1 MRQFNSGLYLASVL
15 VVILCCNVSPSSQC
29 GKGRGISLPRNRKY
43 KENCCFFKFRG
54 IGKACKKSCVGYVCY
69 DDWDCSYRE
78 YCTLSKRCAPKVR
91 PKLRLKTTVA
101 ITPRPFTTLPV
112 KECFRDS
119 DCSTTGY
126 CCILSYSGPVERVCQ
141 SSCVGYLCSP
151 ENADCG
157 SNEECVDHKCKLVNR
172 PNTPTTV
179 FPTTTS
185 KARICDEYSHCVAS
199 GGFCCIVDWT
209 REIQKECKSSCV
221 GNHCYED
228 SDCGL
233 NEHCRN
239 LRCEPGHSPTVRTF
253 PPTRDMSKCSEDS
266 GCVKGKYCCIVDW
279 SRAIQKECKSSCV
292 GDLCYE
298 DSNCGLNENCISSRC
313 VLASTA
319 PMTTLKINTCA
330 QDSHC
335 ARGKYC
341 CIVDWT
347 REIQKECKSSCVGN
361 HCYEDSDCALNET
374 CNYDLKCELESRPS
388 VGTVSPNPCS
398 RDSDCT
404 KGNFCCIV
412 DWRGLMEKKC
422 KASCVGDLCYED
434 SDCGMKEFCTS
445 HSHCNAI

>member
-233 NEHCRN
+233 NEHCIN
-239 LRCEPGHSPTVRTF
+239 LRCEPGDNRAVQTF
-253 PPTRDMSKCSEDS
+253 PPTRDISKCSEDS
-266 GCVKGKYCCIVDW
+266 GCVKG
-279 SRAIQKECKSSCV
+279 E
-292 GDLCYE
+292 
-298 DSNCGLNENCISSRC
+298 
-313 VLASTA
+313 
-319 PMTTLKINTCA
+319 
-330 QDSHC
+330 
-335 ARGKYC
+335 YC